1 MGLAQ
6 SCEQLNAEA
15 HQRLRR
21 LVAEPPSSYVAVLG
35 RNASAAYACGR
46 RDCASALPAASE
58 EAEVVSDGA
67 CEVSGAPVRAVD
79 DTDASPPATKRQKV
93 IPTGYL
99 RSTWTLHTRG
109 RAGGSDAAL
118 QRADASKALERSPA
132 GALRALR
139 SDTAPQPDEQQG
151 IR

>member
-21 LVAEPPSSYVAVLG
+21 LVAEPPSSYVAMLG

-46 RDCASALPAASE
+46 RDCAGALPAASE

-93 IPTGYL
+93 IPDHCDPLGRSMRATGRVAVRLCSVPMRPNRSSGALPGLCALSAPIL
-99 RSTWTLHTRG
+99 R
-109 RAGGSDAAL
+109 
-118 QRADASKALERSPA
+118 RSPTSNKA
-132 GALRALR
+132 
-139 SDTAPQPDEQQG
+139 
-151 IR
+151 